1 MADDQ
6 RLICDSGSLIEGGKG
21 IRFDIEYLGETVPAF
36 AVRYRGKAYAY
47 LNRCAHVPVELDWLE
62 GEFFDY
68 SGLYLVCSMH
78 GASYAPQSGVCVAG
92 PCKGARLIG
101 IPLRERNGSL
111 YLNQNRKDSHG

>member
-1 MADDQ
+1 MVDEQ

-21 IRFDIEYLGETVPAF
+21 IRFDLGYLGETAPAF

-68 SGLYLVCSMH
+68 SGLYLVCTMH
-78 GASYAPQSGVCVAG
+78 GASYAPQSGTCVAG
-92 PCKGARLIG
+92 PCKGARLIS
-101 IPLRERNGSL
+101 IPVHERNGRV
-111 YLNQNRKDSHG
+111 YLTESKG